1 MVKNKSNGL
10 TSKKLHHY
18 GAWASI
24 GGVVVGILAVGLTI
38 YLWAYPRSTG
48 KGVEL
53 PPELVKELYQQ
64 REVKI
69 QEDLRQ
75 IASDEKSKRFV
86 LEKEL
91 ADVRAKLT
99 YNEKARKNLEEK
111 YTDATKALDNLS
123 RDFAPDRFKQAQVA
137 LKKGD
142 VGQA

>member
-1 MVKNKSNGL
+1 
-10 TSKKLHHY
+10 
-18 GAWASI
+18 
-24 GGVVVGILAVGLTI
+24 
-38 YLWAYPRSTG
+38 
-48 KGVEL
+48 
-53 PPELVKELYQQ
+53 
-64 REVKI
+64 
-69 QEDLRQ
+69 
-75 IASDEKSKRFV
+75 V

-91 ADVRAKLT
+91 ADVRAKLN